1 MKVIDESVPADHA
14 PDVGQPSFDAFVSY
28 SHAVDDRLAP
38 AVQQGLQTLGKPWH
52 RRRVLHVFRDQ
63 TSLTASPA
71 LWPDIE
77 RALATSHYFILLA
90 SPEAAASSWVRKE
103 LHWWLEH
110 RPRERLLIAI
120 TDGSLAWDGARGDFD
135 PERSSAL
142 PEVLRGC
149 FAQEPL
155 WVDLCWA
162 RAEAHLSLR
171 DPRFRDCV
179 ADLAAP
185 LHGCPKDELIGED
198 IRNHRRAI
206 RLARGAAVALALLAA
221 AAVAPAVVAVGQRN
235 AAQHQTRLATS
246 RQLAAQSQA
255 DAASRLDTSLLL
267 SRAAWRTAQTPQ
279 ALAALLQANT
289 ASPQIVALTTQ
300 QPPIGALATV
310 SGAGLVATGAADGSL
325 RLWRPGSDEGM
336 TRVAAPVSSAVTGL
350 ALGGNQLVVGD
361 AAGQVGVYSLSA
373 HRWTWPVQRQR
384 HPITAVGI
392 DATGSVVASAAA
404 SGSDSSSV
412 ELSRAIPDAPPARF
426 TVSPVLSSPVT
437 RIAFD
442 GGHRFVVG
450 AATGQ
455 VFAWSLMPPF
465 RYLGTSTQL
474 TATDGANIGAY
485 SPDMTHF
492 GVSGRGESWSD
503 LEATRPTGFDSPFSP
518 QVQFPDTAPN
528 PPLAV
533 ALAPGGRRLAVSGST
548 GVTVL
553 DALGTGQANAAQ
565 ATTSLTGLAS
575 PDLLAFPDQDHVVG
589 TDGSTLAV
597 WDLRQLSRIAQVS
610 GPALPRISQAV
621 PKVPTAASP
630 DGHHATW
637 VTPATFSA
645 PSKLACWDL
654 RSLRELRSQ
663 PLGRDIA
670 VSSLAYDPAGTHLVT
685 AGGESLQLWVVRGGC
700 PTQPAEIATAGSDTG
715 FEAVGF
721 RGFRTVVAVDSN
733 ETVRVIDAFSGRQL
747 RAWKVHYAGFVRD
760 PVVATAVSGD
770 GDFAAIGLDNGRL
783 VEVNTHTGAV
793 RSLISA
799 QPEQNSLAATSISH
813 IAWSPNGRDVAA
825 IEGNGNVVVLNRSGQ
840 TLMSVQ
846 GLGTESL
853 QFLLGGSALMGVD
866 AQGTAHVWDVASG
879 SILSSFPAEQFAPVG
894 AVVFPDVGGGTSIT
908 PVGTTKL
915 LITDPLASPAL
926 FDFALPRLLG
936 DACRVAG
943 RQLTRAEIQHLAA
956 PAPADAWSCR

>member
-1 MKVIDESVPADHA
+1 MKAIDESIAADHA
-14 PDVGQPSFDAFVSY
+14 TDLAQTSFDAFVSY

-38 AVQQGLQTLGKPWH
+38 ALQQGLQTLGKPWH

-63 TSLTASPA
+63 TSLTASPS

-103 LHWWLEH
+103 LQWWLEH

-142 PEVLRGC
+142 PEVLRGG

-206 RLARGAAVALALLAA
+206 RLARGAALALALLAA
-221 AAVAPAVVAVGQRN
+221 AAVVAAVVAVGQRN

-289 ASPQIVALTTQ
+289 ASPQLVALTTQ
-300 QPPIGALATV
+300 QPPIAALATA

-336 TRVAAPVSSAVTGL
+336 TRVAVPGSSAVTGL
-350 ALGGNQLVVGD
+350 AFGGNQLVVGD
-361 AAGQVGVYSLSA
+361 AAGQVGVYSLSRR
-373 HRWTWPVQRQR
+373 RWTWPVQRQR
-384 HPITAVGI
+384 RPITAVGI

-450 AATGQ
+450 AASGQ
-455 VFAWSLMPPF
+455 AFAWSLTPPF

-474 TATDGANIGAY
+474 TATDGGTIGGY
-485 SPDMTHF
+485 SPDLTRF

-503 LEATRPTGFDSPFSP
+503 LEAIRPTGSDSFSS
-518 QVQFPDTAPN
+518 QVQFPGTAPN
-528 PPLAV
+528 PPLGV

-553 DALGTGQANAAQ
+553 DALGTGGVNAAQ
-565 ATTSLTGLAS
+565 ATTTLTGLAS
-575 PDLLAFPDQDHVVG
+575 PDVLAFPDQDHVVA
-589 TDGSTLAV
+589 TDGTRRSRFR
-597 WDLRQLSRIAQVS
+597 DLRQLSRIAQVFGS
-610 GPALPRISQAV
+610 PLPRVSEAV
-621 PKVPTAASP
+621 PSVPTAVSP
-630 DGHHATW
+630 DG
-637 VTPATFSA
+637 
-645 PSKLACWDL
+645 
-654 RSLRELRSQ
+654 R
-663 PLGRDIA
+663 
-670 VSSLAYDPAGTHLVT
+670 Y
-685 AGGESLQLWVVRGGC
+685 
-700 PTQPAEIATAGSDTG
+700 
-715 FEAVGF
+715 
-721 RGFRTVVAVDSN
+721 
-733 ETVRVIDAFSGRQL
+733 
-747 RAWKVHYAGFVRD
+747 
-760 PVVATAVSGD
+760 
-770 GDFAAIGLDNGRL
+770 
-783 VEVNTHTGAV
+783 
-793 RSLISA
+793 
-799 QPEQNSLAATSISH
+799 ATSISAGSLH
-813 IAWSPNGRDVAA
+813 AA
-825 IEGNGNVVVLNRSGQ
+825 N
-840 TLMSVQ
+840 TC
-846 GLGTESL
+846 
-853 QFLLGGSALMGVD
+853 LLGPPI
-866 AQGTAHVWDVASG
+866 AS
-879 SILSSFPAEQFAPVG
+879 
-894 AVVFPDVGGGTSIT
+894 
-908 PVGTTKL
+908 
-915 LITDPLASPAL
+915 
-926 FDFALPRLLG
+926 
-936 DACRVAG
+936 
-943 RQLTRAEIQHLAA
+943 
-956 PAPADAWSCR
+956 